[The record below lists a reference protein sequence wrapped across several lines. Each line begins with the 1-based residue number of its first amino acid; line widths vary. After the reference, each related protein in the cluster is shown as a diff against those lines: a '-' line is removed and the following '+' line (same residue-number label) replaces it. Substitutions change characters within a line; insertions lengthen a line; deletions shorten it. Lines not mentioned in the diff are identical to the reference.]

1 MNKNFNK
8 NPKNVLDQVDSL
20 IGDSGMSKEEFI
32 KNLIMTY
39 GINSESNNYAEH
51 LKGYDAYCD
60 SFIG

>member
-8 NPKNVLDQVDSL
+8 IPKNVLDQVDSL

-39 GINSESNNYAEH
+39 GINSEANNYAEH
-51 LKGYDAYCD
+51 LKAYCD

>member
-1 MNKNFNK
+1 M
-8 NPKNVLDQVDSL
+8 PKNVLDQVDSL

>member
-8 NPKNVLDQVDSL
+8 IPKNVLDQVDNL

-39 GINSESNNYAEH
+39 GINSEANNYAEY

>member
-1 MNKNFNK
+1 
-8 NPKNVLDQVDSL
+8 VDSL

-51 LKGYDAYCD
+51 LKGYDAYEQKTLIK
-60 SFIG
+60 FLKMYWIKLIV

>member
-8 NPKNVLDQVDSL
+8 IPKNVLDQVDSL
-20 IGDSGMSKEEFI
+20 IE
-32 KNLIMTY
+32 NLIMTY
-39 GINSESNNYAEH
+39 GINSEANNYAEH

>member
-1 MNKNFNK
+1 MFLLNKNFNK
-8 NPKNVLDQVDSL
+8 IPKNVLDQVDSL

-51 LKGYDAYCD
+51 LKRLRCLL
-60 SFIG
+60 

>member
-8 NPKNVLDQVDSL
+8 IPKNVLDQVDSL
-20 IGDSGMSKEEFI
+20 ICDSGMSKEEFI
-32 KNLIMTY
+32 KNLIITY

-51 LKGYDAYCD
+51 LKGYDTYCD

>member
-1 MNKNFNK
+1 
-8 NPKNVLDQVDSL
+8 
-20 IGDSGMSKEEFI
+20 MSKEEFI

-39 GINSESNNYAEH
+39 GINSEANNYAEY

>member
-8 NPKNVLDQVDSL
+8 IPKNVLDQVDSL

-39 GINSESNNYAEH
+39 GINSEVIIMLN
-51 LKGYDAYCD
+51 
-60 SFIG
+60 I